1 MLINLSQAWKHVN
14 DHGGSIV
21 TTACSSPTI
30 DYNDPYLYT
39 WLYDANHKELAEVS
53 SDESYIS
60 RLANHDHTPFIEDG
74 AYDLA
79 LARRNTLLQAHP
91 PKRSSVDCEF

>member
-21 TTACSSPTI
+21 TTTI
-30 DYNDPYLYT
+30 DSNDPYLYT
-39 WLYDANHKELAEVS
+39 WLYDANGKELAEVAS
-53 SDESYIS
+53 NESYIS

-91 PKRSSVDCEF
+91 PQRSSIDYDF